1 MNDNNLKLLNVMYVD
16 DDIELCKSMQKV
28 LSLLVRNVYIAFNA
42 EQAFELFR
50 ANRIDVVM
58 LDIRMGDTSGIE
70 LAQMLREENKNL
82 PMVIMSSYTD
92 TEELLA
98 ACKLKLIDYICK
110 PVDLHKIIEVL
121 LEAMAQI
128 RDNGLL
134 SYALSDDATYNYL
147 TKSLTY
153 CGKEVHLTK
162 NEMVVLELLI
172 IEKGKVV
179 SYESIYNVL
188 DTDMTDGALK
198 SLMLRLRKKIGD
210 KCIRNLSKIGYMLL

>member
-121 LEAMAQI
+121 IEAMAQI